1 MSDVYLRSG
10 TIYRGLS
17 HYHQDKVRNMSPET
31 QKNVYPVHYETEVL
45 LKDGSQILMRPIKT
59 DDTSEWL
66 DFIRRLSVHSK
77 YLRFHYVPKEMGIE
91 DAIRFCTVDYIDSF
105 AFVAEF
111 IKDEGKDIIA
121 IGRYY
126 RLPGGYRAEIAIVI
140 EDSYQQKGIGT
151 KLVEWLANVA
161 RDNGITMFEADVLAE
176 NEEMMNVFRDYGF
189 HIESDLEAGAY
200 HVTFPIAL
208 TKKVIEK
215 EESRET
221 FSTLASLRS
230 ILSPRSVAVIGAS
243 KRPGTIGYRI
253 FQSIMESKFTGI
265 AYPVNPTA
273 DAIMSVKAYPSV
285 LDVPGEIDLAMI
297 VVPAAL
303 VTKTVGECGRKG
315 VKGLI
320 VISDGFRERGTE
332 EGAAREREL
341 RNITLGYGMRV
352 VGPNCMGII
361 NTDPAVSLNATF
373 SPIYPGEGN
382 VSFLS
387 QSGAM
392 GLVILEYAQNLN
404 MGLSSFASIGNRVD
418 ISPIDLL
425 QYWEQDKATRVILL
439 YMESF
444 GNPRKFSR
452 IARRVAVHK
461 PILAIKSGKTAAGS
475 RAASSHTGALATP
488 DIVTDA
494 LFHQAGIVRVDTVEQ
509 LFDAAIL
516 LSNQPIPKGKR
527 VVVVT
532 NGGGPGII
540 AADACMSSGLDV
552 VELSQETLNALMP
565 IMHREISI
573 GNPLDLTAGA
583 SPEEF
588 EKILNLLAADKG
600 NDAVLTI
607 FIPPTVEEP
616 HAMENTIKRVA
627 PVFWEHGKPL
637 LACFIGQRGVEGGLG
652 SGGKF
657 VPCYL
662 FPEDAATALS
672 KAVQYNE
679 LISSPRGSVPQ
690 LSDINRERARKIIE
704 TELTRSAKRP
714 LWLSAVDIYELLS
727 CYGIRMAETLVAKT
741 TVEASEL
748 AKKIGFPVV
757 VKLHSSTITHKTEVG
772 GVVMDVKSSAEVG
785 KAYDQIKSKLKAIR
799 RENEMEG
806 VTVQRMVKEGIEV
819 IVGVTQDRS
828 FGPLIMFGLGGIY
841 AELLKDV
848 AIKLHPLTDLDAKE
862 LISSIKMSMLFDGF
876 RGSPL
881 ADKAALEDLL
891 LRISELV
898 EDVPEIIELDLNP
911 VKSMPQGQGYWVVDA
926 RILLR

>member
-1 MSDVYLRSG
+1 
-10 TIYRGLS
+10 
-17 HYHQDKVRNMSPET
+17 MSPET
-31 QKNVYPVHYETEVL
+31 QKNVYPSHYGTEVL
-45 LKDGSQILMRPIKT
+45 LKDGSRILMRPIKKE
-59 DDTSEWL
+59 DTGEWL
-66 DFIRRLSVHSK
+66 DFIQRLSPHSK
-77 YLRFHYVPKEMGIE
+77 YLRFHYVPKEMGME
-91 DAIRFCTVDYIDSF
+91 DAIRFCTVDYVDSF
-105 AFVAEF
+105 AFVAEVLA
-111 IKDEGKDIIA
+111 DESKQIIA

-126 RLPGGYRAEIAIVI
+126 RVPDSRRAEIAIVI
-140 EDSYQQKGIGT
+140 EDTYQQKGIGT

-161 RDNGITMFEADVLAE
+161 RDNGITSFDADVLAE

-189 HIESDLEAGAY
+189 HVESDLEAGAY

-208 TKKVIEK
+208 TRKVIKK
-215 EESRET
+215 EESREM

-230 ILSPRSVAVIGAS
+230 ILSPRSIAVIGAS
-243 KRPGTIGYRI
+243 KRPGSIGHRI
-253 FQSIMESKFTGI
+253 FQSIMEAKFSGI
-265 AYPVNPTA
+265 AYPVNPEA
-273 DAIMSVKAYPSV
+273 DSIMAVKAYPSI
-285 LDVPGEIDLAMI
+285 LDIPGEVDLAMI
-297 VVPAAL
+297 VVRASL
-303 VTKTVGECGRKG
+303 VTKTVNECGKKG
-315 VKGLI
+315 VKGVI
-320 VISDGFRERGTE
+320 VISDGFKERGTE

-341 RNITLGYGMRV
+341 RDISLGYGMRV

-361 NTDPAVSLNATF
+361 NTDPAISMNATF
-373 SPIYPGEGN
+373 SPIYPRAGN

-392 GLVILEYAQNLN
+392 GLVILEYANNLN

-418 ISPIDLL
+418 ISPNDLL
-425 QYWEQDKATRVILL
+425 QYWEQDKSTKVILL

-444 GNPRKFSR
+444 GSPRKFSR
-452 IARRVAVHK
+452 LARRVAQRK

-488 DIVTDA
+488 DIVSDA
-494 LFHQAGIVRVDTVEQ
+494 LFRQAGIVRVDTVEQ
-509 LFDAAIL
+509 LFDAAML

-552 VELSQETLNALMP
+552 VELSKETLTALTP

-583 SPEEF
+583 PPEEF

-627 PVFWEHGKPL
+627 PVFWKHGKPL
-637 LACFIGQRGVEGGLG
+637 LACFIGQRGLEGGLG
-652 SGGKF
+652 AGGKF

-662 FPEDAATALS
+662 FPEDAATALA
-672 KAVQYNE
+672 KAVQYGE
-679 LISSPRGSVPQ
+679 LIRTPRGSIPRLTGIKKEQ
-690 LSDINRERARKIIE
+690 ARKIIE
-704 TELTRSAKRP
+704 TEMSRSAKRP
-714 LWLSAVDIYELLS
+714 LWLSADDICELLG
-727 CYGIRMAETLVAKT
+727 CYGIRVAETLIAKT
-741 TVEASEL
+741 AGEASEL

-757 VKLHSSTITHKTEVG
+757 VKLCSSTITHKTEVG
-772 GVVMDVKSSAEVG
+772 GVVIDVKSEEEVV
-785 KAYDQIKSKLKAIR
+785 KAYDQIRDKLKTIG
-799 RENEMEG
+799 REKEMEG
-806 VTVQRMVKEGIEV
+806 VTVQCMVKDGVEV
-819 IVGVTQDRS
+819 IVGVTQDKS

-848 AIKLHPLTDLDAKE
+848 AIKLHPLTDLDARE
-862 LISSIKMSMLFDGF
+862 LIASVKMSKLFDGF
-876 RGSPL
+876 RGSPP
-881 ADKAALEDLL
+881 ADKLALEDLL

-898 EDVPEIIELDLNP
+898 EDVPEIAELDLNP
-911 VKSMPQGQGYWVVDA
+911 VKAMPQGEGYWVVDA
-926 RILLR
+926 RVLLR